1 MEIRENGEVHF
12 FGETIDF
19 ETFISQ
25 IKRMDSEHFY
35 DDGYG
40 QFVFWRNLLKEE
52 IEYNELPEY
61 YRARIYDVLN
71 KRKREE
77 LKADLYKKATSDNNL
92 PENIEEKRLLAD
104 VLREKIKDTKAE
116 YKDARKT
123 KLKFLAATLL
133 SPAMIAG
140 GFLLAENNVDVGAII
155 TGGGVLLLGVG
166 FVNYLYCMNDT
177 AFLKYNLNRD
187 KGILSKLDVE
197 EPSDFEKEIK
207 ENEFE
212 DKLKVKKYNDK
223 FINEVAKIARLINKL
238 PDNQSSL
245 FRERVNKIVDEY
257 QRKINEIIDREDK
270 ITMGKATD
278 AYTLLI
284 EMLPDLYKIERELLA
299 ILGKEEKKDNINEEI
314 EEVRRLLQDNKDSLK
329 KVA

>member
-1 MEIRENGEVHF
+1 MEIKETGEVQF
-12 FGETIDF
+12 FGETMDF
-19 ETFISQ
+19 ETFIS
-25 IKRMDSEHFY
+25 IIRKMSSKNFY
-35 DDGYG
+35 DKGFG
-40 QFVFWRNLLKEE
+40 SFAFWRNLDSEYIAYDE
-52 IEYNELPEY
+52 IPEY

-71 KRKREE
+71 ERKREE
-77 LKADLYKKATSDNNL
+77 LKDDLYNKATSENSL
-92 PENIEEKRLLAD
+92 PEDIEEKELLAD

-123 KLKFLAATLL
+123 KLKYLAVTLL
-133 SPAMIAG
+133 SPVMLAG
-140 GFLLAENNVDVGAII
+140 SLLSGNNPDL
-155 TGGGVLLLGVG
+155 GGLLLGGSVIFLSAG
-166 FVNYLYCMNDT
+166 SVSYLYYKSYVDSIQ
-177 AFLKYNLNRD
+177 YNLN
-187 KGILSKLDVE
+187 KNKKILSELNIE

-238 PDNQSSL
+238 PDNQASV
-245 FRERVNKIVDEY
+245 FRDRVNIIVDEY

-314 EEVRRLLQDNKDSLK
+314 EEVRSLLQGNKDSLK

>member
-1 MEIRENGEVHF
+1 MEIKETGEVQF
-12 FGETIDF
+12 FGETMDF
-19 ETFISQ
+19 ETFIS
-25 IKRMDSEHFY
+25 IIRKMSSKNFY
-35 DDGYG
+35 DKGFG
-40 QFVFWRNLLKEE
+40 SFAFWRNLDS
-52 IEYNELPEY
+52 EYIAYDEVPEY

-71 KRKREE
+71 EIKREE
-77 LKADLYKKATSDNNL
+77 LKDDLYNKATSENSL
-92 PENIEEKRLLAD
+92 PEDIEEKELLAD
-104 VLREKIKDTKAE
+104 VLKEKIKKTSAT

-123 KLKFLAATLL
+123 KLKYLAVTLL
-133 SPAMIAG
+133 SPVMLAG
-140 GFLLAENNVDVGAII
+140 SLLSGNNPDL
-155 TGGGVLLLGVG
+155 GGLLLGGSVIFLSAG
-166 FVNYLYCMNDT
+166 SVSYLYYKSYVDSIQ
-177 AFLKYNLNRD
+177 YNLN
-187 KGILSKLDVE
+187 KNKKILSELNIE

-223 FINEVAKIARLINKL
+223 FINEVAKIALLINKL
-238 PDNQSSL
+238 PDNQASV
-245 FRERVNKIVDEY
+245 FRDRVNIIVDEY

-314 EEVRRLLQDNKDSLK
+314 EEVRSLLQGNKDSLK